1 MEIRFSKASYD
12 DLDEIEDY
20 LLNEWNDKVLDDFN
34 LKLDHCLKLVT
45 DRIAVFQKYEDT
57 NYHKLLITKHNTLIY
72 SLDQNI
78 ITVHRVL
85 QNFQDPDDNQQSLKS

>member
-34 LKLDHCLKLVT
+34 LKLKHCLTLIT
-45 DRIAVFQKYEDT
+45 DGIAVFQKYEDT

-78 ITVHRVL
+78 LTVHRVL
-85 QNFQDPDDNQQSLKS
+85 QNFQDPDDNQKSIKS

>member
-34 LKLDHCLKLVT
+34 LRLEHCLKLIT
-45 DRIAVFQKYEDT
+45 DGIAVFQKYEDT

-72 SLDQNI
+72 SLEQNI
-78 ITVHRVL
+78 LTVHRVL
-85 QNFQDPDDNQQSLKS
+85 QNFQDPDDNQKSLKS

>member
-34 LKLDHCLKLVT
+34 LKLDHCLTLIT
-45 DRIAVFQKYEDT
+45 DGIAVFQKYEDT
-57 NYHKLLITKHNTLIY
+57 NYHKILITKHNTLIY
-72 SLDQNI
+72 SLDNNI
-78 ITVHRVL
+78 LTVHRIL
-85 QNFQDPDDNQQSLKS
+85 QNFQDPDDNQKSIKS

>member
-20 LLNEWNDKVLDDFN
+20 PLNEWNDKVLDDFN
-34 LKLDHCLKLVT
+34 LKLKNCLTLIT
-45 DRIAVFQKYEDT
+45 DGIAVFQKYEDT

-78 ITVHRVL
+78 LTVHRIL
-85 QNFQDPDDNQQSLKS
+85 QNFQDPDDNEKSLKS

>member
-20 LLNEWNDKVLDDFN
+20 LLNEWNDRVLDDFN
-34 LKLDHCLKLVT
+34 LKLVHCLKLVT
-45 DRIAVFQKYEDT
+45 DGIAVFQKYEDT
-57 NYHKLLITKHNTLIY
+57 NYRKILITKHNTLIY

-78 ITVHRVL
+78 LTVHRIL
-85 QNFQDPDDNQQSLKS
+85 QNFQDPEDNQESLKS

>member
-34 LKLDHCLKLVT
+34 LKLHHCLTLIT
-45 DRIAVFQKYEDT
+45 DGIAVFQKYEDT
-57 NYHKLLITKHNTLIY
+57 NYHKILITKHNTLIY
-72 SLDQNI
+72 SLDNNI
-78 ITVHRVL
+78 LTVHRIL
-85 QNFQDPDDNQQSLKS
+85 QNFQDPTDNHKSIKR

>member
-57 NYHKLLITKHNTLIY
+57 NYRKILITKHNTLIY

-78 ITVHRVL
+78 LTVHRIL
-85 QNFQDPDDNQQSLKS
+85 QNFQDPEDNQESLKS

>member
-34 LKLDHCLKLVT
+34 LKLKHCLTLIT
-45 DRIAVFQKYEDT
+45 DGIAVFQKYEDT
-57 NYHKLLITKHNTLIY
+57 KYHKLLITKHNTLIY

-78 ITVHRVL
+78 LTIHRIL
-85 QNFQDPDDNQQSLKS
+85 QNFIDPDDNEKSLKS

>member
-20 LLNEWNDKVLDDFN
+20 LLKEWNDKVLDDFN
-34 LKLDHCLKLVT
+34 LKLKHCLMLIT
-45 DRIAVFQKYEDT
+45 DGIAVFQKYEDT